1 MTPEI
6 IKSQIRQFMAE
17 NFIFDPSIQLVDN
30 ESFIENGIVD
40 STGVLEIIMWVES
53 TYGISVLDNEVLP
66 QNFDSVDN
74 LLAYIEQK
82 LGVVTEGAGQELVSK
97 T

>member
-6 IKSQIRQFMAE
+6 IKSEIRQFMAD

-40 STGVLEIIMWVES
+40 STGVLEVIMWLES
-53 TYGISVLDNEVLP
+53 TYGVSVLDNEVLP
-66 QNFDSVDN
+66 ENLDSVDN
-74 LLAYIEQK
+74 LLAYIERKQ
-82 LGVVTEGAGQELVSK
+82 GARAEGTELLVK
-97 T
+97 K